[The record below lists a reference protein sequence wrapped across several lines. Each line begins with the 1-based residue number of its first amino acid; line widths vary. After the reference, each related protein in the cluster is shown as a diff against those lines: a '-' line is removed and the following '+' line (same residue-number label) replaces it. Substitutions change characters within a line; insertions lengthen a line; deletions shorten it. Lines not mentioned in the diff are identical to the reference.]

1 VQFNKL
7 SGFESDKELK
17 TSLFVIKTMYSVG
30 ILSGKESWPEVL
42 AEMLKNSGSSVSGW
56 VNPLESSPSD
66 IRQLIDYS
74 DMIWIP
80 EKINGGMEEAIQVIR
95 QSRHLSL
102 GFPVVE
108 FIDEVPCMVKLAHE
122 ARVQVQVGHHD
133 WYHPAVRSSL
143 TMIAHPQSIRFTD
156 HLPKLP
162 ADEGRQQVFRA
173 IVTDLDLVLGLAG
186 STVRRIRPH
195 VSRMLD
201 DKALQVDIRV
211 ELHNG
216 TVINLSIRNFSDTPE
231 RRLDIIATNRTITID
246 LLNGTSSTDVYQ
258 NTDTGFKSERK
269 VLWPPDD
276 THLKEKSTVST
287 WEPLVARQCLSFIH
301 ALERGRHSLS
311 SLEGGYKALEITRQ
325 IEIITGAF

>member
-1 VQFNKL
+1 
-7 SGFESDKELK
+7 
-17 TSLFVIKTMYSVG
+17 MYSVG

-80 EKINGGMEEAIQVIR
+80 EKFNGGMEEAIQVIR

-143 TMIAHPQSIRFTD
+143 MLISHPQSIRFTD

-162 ADEGRQQVFRA
+162 AEEGRQQVFRA

-216 TVINLSIRNFSDTPE
+216 TVINLSIRNFADTPE
-231 RRLDIIATNRTITID
+231 RRLDIIATNRTIMID
-246 LLNGTSSTDVYQ
+246 LLSGTSSTDVYQ
-258 NTDTGFKSERK
+258 NTATGFISENK
-269 VLWPPDD
+269 ILWPPDD
-276 THLKEKSTVST
+276 RLLKEKSTVFSG
-287 WEPLVARQCLSFIH
+287 EPLAARQCLSFIH
-301 ALERGRHSLS
+301 ALEKGRHSLS

>member
-1 VQFNKL
+1 
-7 SGFESDKELK
+7 
-17 TSLFVIKTMYSVG
+17 MYSVG
-30 ILSGKESWPEVL
+30 ILSGKRSWPKVL
-42 AEMLKNSGSSVSGW
+42 AEMLKDSGSNVSGW
-56 VNPLESSPSD
+56 INPGLSTPSD

-108 FIDEVPCMVKLAHE
+108 FIEEVPGMVKLAHE

-143 TMIAHPQSIRFTD
+143 MLISHPQSIQFTD

-162 ADEGRQQVFRA
+162 VAESRHQLFGA
-173 IVTDLDLVLGLAG
+173 IVTDLDLVLGIAG
-186 STVRRIRPH
+186 STVRRVRPH

-216 TVINLSIRNFSDTPE
+216 TVINLSISNFTDKPE
-231 RRLDIIATNRTITID
+231 RRLDIIATNRTVSID
-246 LLNGTSSTDVYQ
+246 LLNGTSSTEVYQ
-258 NTDTGFKSERK
+258 NTDNGFISEK
-269 VLWPPDD
+269 KEIWPPVGSLLD
-276 THLKEKSTVST
+276 EKNRVSVG
-287 WEPLVARQCLSFIH
+287 ELAVARQCLSFIH